1 MLATRIWISN
11 GVIEKA
17 SEDAVELSASEELK
31 RFREGRVRVT
41 TGSVGTE
48 IKWHV
53 QTPSFTSIFVIM
65 DQLSKYQTPICLRF
79 FISGWFEEF
88 FQDAMLARKRIEDIL
103 ARGDRHFPIKTFVEK
118 VDSRPSMISSL
129 IQNCLTTQQLPE
141 EFTVECVFESNLE
154 RFNVNK
160 VGSKSLM
167 SKLYGVV
174 ENSFAY
180 QNSTSFSDAVSQGYR
195 EVLDTGKP
203 RTDHVLAALR
213 MANNEVH
220 WVPYHRLIF
229 PKLNNSSKPGV
240 SIIADLANIS
250 FKVI

>member
-1 MLATRIWISN
+1 MLATRIWITN
-11 GVIEKA
+11 GAAEK
-17 SEDAVELSASEELK
+17 SKDATVELSVSDELK
-31 RFREGRVRVT
+31 RFREGSVRVT

-48 IKWHV
+48 VKWHV
-53 QTPSFTSIFVIM
+53 QTPCFTSIFIVM
-65 DQLSKYQTPICLRF
+65 DQLPKYQAPICLRF

-88 FQDAMLARKRIEDIL
+88 FQDAMQARKRLEEIL
-103 ARGDRHFPIKTFVEK
+103 ARGDRHFPVKTFVEK
-118 VDSRPSMISSL
+118 VDSRPSMISNL
-129 IQNCLTTQQLPE
+129 IQNCLNTQQLPE
-141 EFTVECVFESNLE
+141 DLTVECVFESNLE

-195 EVLDTGKP
+195 EVLETGKP

-229 PKLNNSSKPGV
+229 PKLSHSSKPGV
-240 SIIADLANIS
+240 SIIADLGNIS

>member
-1 MLATRIWISN
+1 MLATRIWITN
-11 GVIEKA
+11 GATEK
-17 SEDAVELSASEELK
+17 SKGPTVELSASEELK
-31 RFREGRVRVT
+31 RFRDGSVRVT
-41 TGSVGTE
+41 TGPVGTE
-48 IKWHV
+48 VKWHV
-53 QTPSFTSIFVIM
+53 QTPCFTSIFVIM
-65 DQLSKYQTPICLRF
+65 DQLPKYQAPICLRF

-88 FQDAMLARKRIEDIL
+88 FQDAMQARKRLEGIL

-118 VDSRPSMISSL
+118 VDSRPSMISDL
-129 IQNCLTTQQLPE
+129 IQNCLLTQQFPE
-141 EFTVECVFESNLE
+141 ELTVECEFESNLE
-154 RFNVNK
+154 RFNVNR

-229 PKLNNSSKPGV
+229 PKLGSSSKPGV